1 MGHGASL
8 VKSSLIQYAFNGGQ
22 LGPRLQGRSDL
33 ARYQTGCNK
42 LQNFIPTYQGPAIKR
57 SGFRHVKPVKDS
69 SKKTRIIPFEF
80 SREQAYI
87 MELGEGYLRVYK
99 DSGTVLEAAQSFTA
113 APTTDPTVVCADT
126 GHPFANGDQVFI
138 TGSAMTELNDRYFT
152 VANQA
157 TDTYELSGE
166 VGTGR
171 TTGAGGTAARV
182 YEISDADAASNSLP
196 WLEAELDAI
205 SFVQSADVV
214 YLAHGNHPPHK
225 ISRTSDIEWTSEA
238 IDFDWPPFRE
248 NNLDDDQT
256 MIISENTGSSRTI
269 TATGAGSI
277 FVSAM
282 VGSHVRISQ
291 IVEADIPKWKAAVNV
306 AGGIEPRVSTANEGV
321 QVYYEG
327 RVYSLTAVPAGSTGN
342 EPPSHEKSDGVV
354 KDKSCSWEFYNRG
367 AGYAKIT
374 AVGGA
379 TCTVDVVED
388 FPFRVSTTNPLKT
401 AYGGTDF
408 DALTSPRWSIGAW
421 SAEYGYPRAVSF
433 YEDRLWFGGTS
444 KDPQTMWASKTGDYE
459 NFEVVAGEDDS
470 SLVFTLASDKINS
483 IEWMSGQDVLI
494 IGTKGGEFTADAGN
508 AEQAITPS
516 NIRVRRRSNYGAAEN
531 VQPVFIDSALL
542 FVQRAKFRLHELVPS
557 LQSGNYTAADLT
569 QMSYDILTPG
579 VVQMAYQ
586 SSPLRLLWCV
596 LSDGSLASLTYISD
610 EEVIAWAKHTIGGTN
625 ATVESIAV
633 IPHPDGDQD
642 QLWAITSR
650 TVNGATVRHIE
661 FLEKPFA
668 ENGSIPDAFFVDD
681 GLSLS
686 TSTSMSDM
694 TGVFTVGG
702 NSAIYFGSDPTGI
715 FEIGDWVEINGI
727 STVDFPIDAAA
738 LNGVRVLVTGVAA
751 NNISVENAEGEGLDL
766 SGLPTPGGY
775 VGPGTVSLSITTVTG
790 LHHLEGETVKVL
802 GDGVVHPDAVVS
814 NGSITLITGVTKAQV
829 GLALPDAHLQTMR
842 LEGGNPQGTAQ
853 GKKKRITKLVIRLKD
868 TAEGI
873 KYGANFTTM
882 DEHSLR
888 DTADLMDSFVPLFSG
903 DTPPLSMPSGWEREG
918 RVAISHDLPLPCTVI
933 AIMPDMNT
941 EVI

>member
-1 MGHGASL
+1 M
-8 VKSSLIQYAFNGGQ
+8 KSSLVQYAFNGGQ

-87 MELGEGYLRVYK
+87 MEIGEGYLRVYK
-99 DSGTVLEAAQSFTA
+99 DSGTVLEAAQSFTGSPTA
-113 APTTDPTVVCADT
+113 ANPVVCADT
-126 GHPFANGDQVFI
+126 SHPFANGDQVFI

-157 TDTYELSGE
+157 TNTYELSGE
-166 VGTGR
+166 DGTGR
-171 TTGAGGTAARV
+171 ATGAGGTAARV
-182 YEISDADAASNSLP
+182 YEITDGVASNSLP
-196 WLEAELDAI
+196 WLEAELDEI

-248 NNLDDDQT
+248 ENLDDDQT

-277 FVSAM
+277 FVSGM
-282 VGSHVRISQ
+282 VGSYVRISHL
-291 IVEADIPKWKAAVNV
+291 VEADLPKWKANVNV
-306 AGGIEPRVSTANEGV
+306 AGGIEPRVGTANVGV
-321 QVYYEG
+321 QAYYEG
-327 RVYSLTAVPAGSTGN
+327 RVYSLTGIPTTASGN

-354 KDKSCSWEFYNRG
+354 KDKRVPWEFYNRG

-388 FPFRVSTTNPLKT
+388 FPFRVSTTNPAKT
-401 AYGGTDF
+401 QYGGTEF
-408 DALTSPRWSIGAW
+408 DALTSPRWAIGAW
-421 SAEYGYPRAVSF
+421 NAEFGYPRSVSF

-483 IEWMSGQDVLI
+483 IEWLSGQDVLI

-557 LQSGNYTAADLT
+557 LQSGNYTAPDLT

-681 GLSLS
+681 GLTYS
-686 TSTSMSDM
+686 
-694 TGVFTVGG
+694 G
-702 NSAIYFGSDPTGI
+702 A
-715 FEIGDWVEINGI
+715 
-727 STVDFPIDAAA
+727 STVTI
-738 LNGVRVLVTGVAA
+738 
-751 NNISVENAEGEGLDL
+751 
-766 SGLPTPGGY
+766 
-775 VGPGTVSLSITTVTG
+775 TG
-790 LHHLEGETVKVL
+790 LYHLEGETVKVL
-802 GDGVVHPDAVVS
+802 GDGIVYPDEVVAG
-814 NGSITLITGVTKAQV
+814 GSITLSTAVTKAQV
-829 GLALPDAHLQTMR
+829 GLALPDAQLQTMR

-853 GKKKRITKLVIRLKD
+853 GKKKRITKLVMRFKD
-868 TAEGI
+868 TGEGI

-882 DEHSLR
+882 DEHNLR

-903 DTPPLSMPSGWEREG
+903 DTPALSMPSGWEREG
-918 RVAISHDLPLPCTVI
+918 RVAIAHDQPLPCTVI

>member
-87 MELGEGYLRVYK
+87 MEIGEGYLRVYK
-99 DSGTVLEAAQSFTA
+99 DSGTVLEAAQSFTGSPTA
-113 APTTDPTVVCADT
+113 ANPVVCADT
-126 GHPFANGDQVFI
+126 SHPFANGDQVFI

-166 VGTGR
+166 NGTGR

-182 YEISDADAASNSLP
+182 YEITDGVASNSLP

-248 NNLDDDQT
+248 DNLDDDQT
-256 MIISENTGSSRTI
+256 MIISQNTGSSRTI

-282 VGSHVRISQ
+282 VGSYVRISHL
-291 IVEADIPKWKAAVNV
+291 VEADLPKWKASVNV
-306 AGGIEPRVSTANEGV
+306 AGGIEPRVGTAGPGV
-321 QVYYEG
+321 QAYYEG
-327 RVYSLTAVPAGSTGN
+327 RVYTLTAIPAAATGN
-342 EPPSHEKSDGVV
+342 EPPSHEKSDGVI
-354 KDKSCSWEFYNRG
+354 KDKRCSWEFYNRG

-379 TCTVDVVED
+379 TCTVDVVGD

-401 AYGGTDF
+401 AYGGTEF

-444 KDPQTMWASKTGDYE
+444 KDPQTMWASRTGDYE

-557 LQSGNYTAADLT
+557 LQSGNYTAPDLT

-681 GLSLS
+681 GLTYS
-686 TSTSMSDM
+686 
-694 TGVFTVGG
+694 G
-702 NSAIYFGSDPTGI
+702 A
-715 FEIGDWVEINGI
+715 
-727 STVDFPIDAAA
+727 STVTI
-738 LNGVRVLVTGVAA
+738 
-751 NNISVENAEGEGLDL
+751 
-766 SGLPTPGGY
+766 
-775 VGPGTVSLSITTVTG
+775 TG
-790 LHHLEGETVKVL
+790 LYHLEGETVKVL
-802 GDGVVHPDAVVS
+802 GDGIVYPDEVVAG
-814 NGSITLITGVTKAQV
+814 GSITLSTAVTKAQV
-829 GLALPDAHLQTMR
+829 GLALPDAQLQTMR

-868 TAEGI
+868 TGEGI
-873 KYGANFTTM
+873 KYGSNFTTM
-882 DEHSLR
+882 DEQSLR

-903 DTPPLSMPSGWEREG
+903 DTPALSMPSGWEREG
-918 RVAISHDLPLPCTVI
+918 RVAIAHDQPLPCTVI